1 MSIFQTFNDY
11 KIINH
16 STKKNIKEFVLDNGN
31 SILIDQ
37 TGKLNNFWVT
47 SYGAILQMILAYNEV
62 VQIIWRTKA
71 PNLVPTDWFHTDFY
85 AGVF

>member
-1 MSIFQTFNDY
+1 MTS

-16 STKKNIKEFVLDNGN
+16 NTKENIKEFLLDNGN
-31 SILIDQ
+31 SVLIDQ
-37 TGKLNNFWVT
+37 KGKLNNYWLI

-71 PNLVPTDWFHTDFY
+71 APNLVPTD
-85 AGVF
+85 